1 MSETPRLRNKT
12 IENETLM
19 EELSNELINGKI
31 SRSLSAENTPENNSV
46 AIYMPNNFDKKT
58 AKKKNKVGPKKVYIE
73 QQQAFVPSGRFEGCS
88 RLVEWFGQRPGLKLF
103 LGILV
108 GWLVSFAFAA
118 IFIEVRAFYS
128 TYIIFQ

>member
-1 MSETPRLRNKT
+1 
-12 IENETLM
+12 M

-88 RLVEWFGQRPGLKLF
+88 RLVEWFGQRPVLKLF
-103 LGILV
+103 LVILV
-108 GWLVSFAFAA
+108 NGFVSMAFAA
-118 IFIEVRAFYS
+118 IFIEVRAFYN
-128 TYIIFQ
+128 TYIIFQKLADILLKKCSTVL